1 MTLRNSQTEYAGKS
15 RRRAKLSPELE
26 KSMSAYASAALAAG
40 VSLLAIAKSA
50 EAKIVYTPADV
61 KIPVNGGPIPLDL
74 NHDGVVDFVFSN
86 VFYKTGSQ
94 RQSINTVY
102 VGTDGGNA
110 RNTGN
115 KFWGQGSMSAG
126 ERFASALHA
135 GFSVGSNKSHF
146 LTRTKGVMAD
156 VWVDYFQPIPA
167 APCISQTG
175 GCVSG
180 TAGQWLYTRD
190 RYLGL
195 RFLINGQAHYGWAR
209 VVVNRPATGNV
220 ILATLTG
227 YAYETVP
234 DKPIITG
241 ATDGP
246 DVVTVEPVTLGRLA
260 QGSEAITTW
269 RVKK

>member
-1 MTLRNSQTEYAGKS
+1 MTLRNSQTEYASKS
-15 RRRAKLSPELE
+15 RRRAELSPELE
-26 KSMSAYASAALAAG
+26 KSMSAYATAALAAG

-61 KIPVNGGPIPLDL
+61 KISVNGGPVPLDL

-86 VFYKTGSQ
+86 VFYKSGSLMFSSDHVYLGTG
-94 RQSINTVY
+94 
-102 VGTDGGNA
+102 GGNT
-110 RNTGN
+110 RNE
-115 KFWGQGSMSAG
+115 FWGQGAMSASQ
-126 ERFASALHA
+126 RFASALHA
-135 GFSVGSNKSHF
+135 GFSVRSNKSHF
-146 LTRTKGVMAD
+146 QKRTNGVMAR
-156 VWVDYFQPIPA
+156 VWVDYFPA
-167 APCISQTG
+167 GPVAPCISHTG
-175 GCVSG
+175 GCDSG
-180 TAGQWLYTRD
+180 TEGQWLYTRN

-209 VVVNRPATGNV
+209 VVVNRPATGNL

-246 DVVTVEPVTLGRLA
+246 DVITLEPVTLGRLA

>member
-1 MTLRNSQTEYAGKS
+1 MTPRSSQTESASKS
-15 RRRAKLSPELE
+15 RRRAELSPQLE

-61 KIPVNGGPIPLDL
+61 KIPVNGGAVPLDL
-74 NHDGVVDFVFSN
+74 NHDGIVDFVFSN
-86 VFYKTGSQ
+86 VFYRTGSE

-102 VGTDGGNA
+102 VGTGGGNA

-115 KFWGQGSMSAG
+115 KFWGQGSMSASQ
-126 ERFASALHA
+126 RFASALHA
-135 GFSVGSNKSHF
+135 GISVRSNKSHF
-146 LTRTKGVMAD
+146 QKRTKGVMAR
-156 VWVDYFQPIPA
+156 VWVDYFQPGPA
-167 APCISQTG
+167 APCIPHTG

-180 TAGQWLYTRD
+180 TGGQWLYTRN

-195 RFLINGQAHYGWAR
+195 RFLIDGHAHYGWAR
-209 VVVNRPATGNV
+209 VVVNRPATGNSIV
-220 ILATLTG
+220 ATLTG

-246 DVVTVEPVTLGRLA
+246 DVITLEPVTLGRLA
-260 QGSEAITTW
+260 QGSGAITTW